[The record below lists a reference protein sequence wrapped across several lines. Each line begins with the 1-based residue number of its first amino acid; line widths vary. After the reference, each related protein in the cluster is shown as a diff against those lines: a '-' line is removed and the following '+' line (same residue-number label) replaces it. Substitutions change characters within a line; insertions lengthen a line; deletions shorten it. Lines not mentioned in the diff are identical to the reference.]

1 MFPGSPPH
9 PNVTEEEV
17 GQPLFLTP
25 YLESGKI
32 LEAQD
37 LSRVRGLPT
46 NIPSY
51 SGFLTTNKNYDS
63 NIFFWYIP
71 STVRLITYDRYAFF
85 CILVPLE

>member
-9 PNVTEEEV
+9 PNLTEEDI

-71 STVRLITYDRYAFF
+71 STVR
-85 CILVPLE
+85 